1 LCVVVWAC
9 SYEVGILLAFMF
21 SFAVGS
27 PDRKVF
33 WCISMYVHGIVI
45 GSMRSIAYELHQI
58 SMCDGAMVYL
68 NLCVCV
74 CVRTRFLACLL
85 SGSLAWRLMCT
96 FGILLLACGMR
107 LNSFPRLVNALDAKV
122 LTH

>member
-1 LCVVVWAC
+1 
-9 SYEVGILLAFMF
+9 MF

-58 SMCDGAMVYL
+58 SMCDGVMVYL
-68 NLCVCV
+68 NLCVCAHSLSRLLV
-74 CVRTRFLACLL
+74 IWLAR
-85 SGSLAWRLMCT
+85 LAADLHVWCPAAGLRDE
-96 FGILLLACGMR
+96 
-107 LNSFPRLVNALDAKV
+107 VE
-122 LTH
+122 